1 MRSVQASI
9 EINAAPEEALDAF
22 MEFDH
27 LKEWWG
33 VERALIE
40 KRGGGAYT
48 LAWGISNAGL
58 KYISSGSIGSYEPGR
73 RLEIVNL
80 VYLNAE
86 MPPLGPMSLS
96 VHVKASVNGTL
107 LELTQAGYQS
117 GEVWDW
123 YYEAVRKAWPAVLLE
138 LKKYLEKKEH
148 ERA

>member
-58 KYISSGSIGSYEPGR
+58 KYISSGTIGSYEPGR
-73 RLEIVNL
+73 RVEIVNL

-86 MPPLGPMSLS
+86 KPPLGPMSLS

-138 LKKYLEKKEH
+138 LKKYLEKKEQ

>member
-73 RLEIVNL
+73 HLDIVNL

-86 MPPLGPMSLS
+86 KPPLGPMSLS

-138 LKKYLEKKEH
+138 LKKYLEKKEQ